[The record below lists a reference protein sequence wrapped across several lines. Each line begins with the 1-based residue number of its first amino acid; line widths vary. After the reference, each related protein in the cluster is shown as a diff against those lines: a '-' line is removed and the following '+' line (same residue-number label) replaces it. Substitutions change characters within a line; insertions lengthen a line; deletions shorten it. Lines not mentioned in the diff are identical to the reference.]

1 MLIETHAHLDYP
13 EFANDFEDVL
23 RRAADAGVT
32 RIITIGTSIEGSR
45 RAIDLAERYPAVY
58 ATVGV
63 HPTYVQEAE
72 EDVFTPLRE
81 LAKHPRVVAIGETG
95 LDYHRL
101 PSEEVA
107 KEKQV
112 QVMTALRTE
121 TDEEIEA
128 QIRDGAYKSKQVS
141 LFEQQLDLAVELGL
155 NAVIHQRDAWEDTL
169 KVMQPYTGKL
179 RGVLHCFGGSLDQAN
194 EVLDLDHLVSF
205 TGIVTFKNGA
215 AVREVAAQIPL
226 WKFMVET
233 DCPYLAPV
241 PFRGKRCEPA
251 HTRIV
256 AETIAS
262 ARQVPLEEIAEATT
276 ETAEKFSRFTPLGQL
291 QIAEKIGGNAP
302 PGSVF
307 KDRRR
312 TGEIIQANAPGRDPI
327 VTRILWLRGLEA
339 ENANAFGRDIYI
351 HGTPEEWKI
360 GWPASYGCIRM
371 RSSEIIQL
379 YDIVGIGAAVTIV
392 NVPLATAVPGLV
404 TAHSMSAA
412 NPAPFVMR

>member
-1 MLIETHAHLDYP
+1 MLVETHAHLDYP
-13 EFANDFEDVL
+13 DFVHDLDGVL
-23 RRAADAGVT
+23 RRATEAGVT
-32 RIITIGTSIEGSR
+32 RVVTIGTSIESSR

-256 AETIAS
+256 AEAIAA
-262 ARQVPLEEIAEATT
+262 ARGVSLEEIAEATT
-276 ETAEKFSRFTPLGQL
+276 ETAEQFFRFNR
-291 QIAEKIGGNAP
+291 A
-302 PGSVF
+302 
-307 KDRRR
+307 
-312 TGEIIQANAPGRDPI
+312 
-327 VTRILWLRGLEA
+327 
-339 ENANAFGRDIYI
+339 
-351 HGTPEEWKI
+351 
-360 GWPASYGCIRM
+360 
-371 RSSEIIQL
+371 
-379 YDIVGIGAAVTIV
+379 
-392 NVPLATAVPGLV
+392 
-404 TAHSMSAA
+404 
-412 NPAPFVMR
+412 